1 MFKVN
6 NKYHKSRR
14 RICSKITTETSERP
28 EHCKMS
34 LSKSF
39 FAGNKVI
46 IKISLL
52 FYLICL
58 EYSLKNIEGR
68 V

>member
-6 NKYHKSRR
+6 NKYHKSP
-14 RICSKITTETSERP
+14 ETSERP